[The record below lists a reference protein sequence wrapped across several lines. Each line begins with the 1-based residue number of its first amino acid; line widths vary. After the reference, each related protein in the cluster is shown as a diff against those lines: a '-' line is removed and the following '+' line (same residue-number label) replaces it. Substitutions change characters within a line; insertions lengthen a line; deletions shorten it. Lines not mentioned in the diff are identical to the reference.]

1 MITDDMPLVQL
12 LAVLV
17 AGLGS
22 LNWGLKELMST
33 DLLVQFVPADFLGIS
48 YILVGIAGAVVL
60 VDMLDLVADNGAT
73 DTSPLED

>member
-17 AGLGS
+17 AGLGA

-33 DLLVQFVPADFLGIS
+33 DLLVELVPADMLGIS
-48 YILVGIAGAVVL
+48 YIVVGIAGAVVL
-60 VDMLDLVADNGAT
+60 VDMLDLVADNGAE
-73 DTSPLED
+73 TSPLED

>member
-60 VDMLDLVADNGAT
+60 VDMLDLVADNGA